1 MGNICHGGATKVNG
15 EEVDEHPSNKA
26 KKMAANPI
34 ECHAL
39 VVYVD
44 YGFQPAKSQGWCPAG
59 FGDRLDTKENAD
71 FILELLEGAEVA
83 SITKLANTDA
93 TKEAVVNAIHE
104 VGLKCDDNDVFFFF
118 YSGHGAQMPDTTGD
132 EEDGMDE
139 AMCVPSSTGECN
151 MQTWLSDDEFSM
163 AVHEVTAGN
172 KLIIMDCC
180 HSGTMMDFSHEIWS
194 EHEIT
199 DAQKEAT
206 LEVEECQQIDLNR
219 AGWGGQKC
227 ISITGCKDEQE
238 SAGMGGGTRGGA
250 FSKCL
255 YHATKAIG
263 NEQVT
268 VGAIY
273 NHLLQYKDTF
283 IPAGHRQEIQLQCA
297 PGCQANDMIYPLQQ
311 KK

>member
-1 MGNICHGGATKVNG
+1 
-15 EEVDEHPSNKA
+15 
-26 KKMAANPI
+26 
-34 ECHAL
+34 
-39 VVYVD
+39 
-44 YGFQPAKSQGWCPAG
+44 
-59 FGDRLDTKENAD
+59 
-71 FILELLEGAEVA
+71 
-83 SITKLANTDA
+83 
-93 TKEAVVNAIHE
+93 
-104 VGLKCDDNDVFFFF
+104 
-118 YSGHGAQMPDTTGD
+118 
-132 EEDGMDE
+132 
-139 AMCVPSSTGECN
+139 
-151 MQTWLSDDEFSM
+151 
-163 AVHEVTAGN
+163 
-172 KLIIMDCC
+172 MDCC
-180 HSGTMMDFSHEIWS
+180 HSGTMMDFYHEIWS

-199 DAQKEAT
+199 DA
-206 LEVEECQQIDLNR
+206 
-219 AGWGGQKC
+219 QKC

-255 YHATKAIG
+255 YHATRAVG